1 MPRPIL
7 KLKANTMDQPDTYYV
22 EDDVVEDEANPF
34 DEAAPAGSQ
43 YLIKGVFLEAA
54 TWDNGAL
61 ALTNQMLN
69 RMPTVKITWLVQGSQ
84 VR

>member
-1 MPRPIL
+1 MI
-7 KLKANTMDQPDTYYV
+7 V
-22 EDDVVEDEANPF
+22 DVVEDEANPF